1 MSEKGKKVRSNG
13 LEDVRWDGV
22 KGAGSW
28 AGRGYQ
34 GKNLSG
40 G

>member
-34 GKNLSG
+34 GKNLIG